1 MNKAKGH
8 ETPKGRSG
16 RDREEDAT
24 SNVPEVVDSRPAL
37 SVAFTQTW
45 WGPLDKW
52 RVVLVAVPT
61 DRNGP
66 PSMLTSCLAIP
77 EASSEAAHE
86 IVTSDCVTRPL
97 GENEPRVGG
106 LRSTRIDVD
115 FIDSMCPAASMDC
128 QCKVWLPPWT
138 ANGPTYVVQAAESRL
153 YRVTTED
160 PDGLVALI
168 VTFTADMCH
177 PFVLTTPSTATEVV
191 GAPGTPGLPAAATE
205 TVCVTVPVRPPASRT
220 SKRME

>member
-16 RDREEDAT
+16 SDKEEDST

-37 SVAFTQTW
+37 STAFTQTW

-66 PSMLTSCLAIP
+66 PSLLTSCLAIP
-77 EASSEAAHE
+77 EAASEAVHE

-97 GENEPRVGG
+97 GDGDPRV
-106 LRSTRIDVD
+106 RS
-115 FIDSMCPAASMDC
+115 FS
-128 QCKVWLPPWT
+128 
-138 ANGPTYVVQAAESRL
+138 
-153 YRVTTED
+153 
-160 PDGLVALI
+160 
-168 VTFTADMCH
+168 
-177 PFVLTTPSTATEVV
+177 STATESHFV
-191 GAPGTPGLPAAATE
+191 ASK
-205 TVCVTVPVRPPASRT
+205 VPHA
-220 SKRME
+220 

>member
-16 RDREEDAT
+16 SDREEDST
-24 SNVPEVVDSRPAL
+24 SNVPDVVESRPAL

-45 WGPLDKW
+45 WGPLDRW

-77 EASSEAAHE
+77 EASSEAVHE

-97 GENEPRVGG
+97 GEGDPRVGA
-106 LRSTRIDVD
+106 LRSTRTEVD

-128 QCKVWLPPWT
+128 QFKVWSPPWT
-138 ANGPTYVVQAAESRL
+138 TKGPE
-153 YRVTTED
+153 
-160 PDGLVALI
+160 
-168 VTFTADMCH
+168 
-177 PFVLTTPSTATEVV
+177 
-191 GAPGTPGLPAAATE
+191 
-205 TVCVTVPVRPPASRT
+205 
-220 SKRME
+220 

>member
-1 MNKAKGH
+1 MTTKLTAARTTMNKAKGH

-77 EASSEAAHE
+77 EASSG
-86 IVTSDCVTRPL
+86 TGCVI
-97 GENEPRVGG
+97 G
-106 LRSTRIDVD
+106 L
-115 FIDSMCPAASMDC
+115 
-128 QCKVWLPPWT
+128 
-138 ANGPTYVVQAAESRL
+138 
-153 YRVTTED
+153 
-160 PDGLVALI
+160 
-168 VTFTADMCH
+168 
-177 PFVLTTPSTATEVV
+177 
-191 GAPGTPGLPAAATE
+191 
-205 TVCVTVPVRPPASRT
+205 VRPPPSRT
-220 SKRME
+220 SQRIE

>member
-16 RDREEDAT
+16 REREEDST
-24 SNVPEVVDSRPAL
+24 SNVPDVVESRPAL

-45 WGPLDKW
+45 WGPLDRW
-52 RVVLVAVPT
+52 RVMLVAVPT
-61 DRNGP
+61 DTNGP

-77 EASSEAAHE
+77 EASSVAAHE

-97 GENEPRVGG
+97 GEGAPSVGG

-115 FIDSMCPAASMDC
+115 FIDSMCPAESMDC
-128 QCKVWLPPWT
+128 QCKVWLPSWT
-138 ANGPTYVVQAAESRL
+138 TKGPMYVVHAAESML
-153 YRVTTED
+153 YKVTMED
-160 PDGLVALI
+160 PDELVALI

-177 PFVLTTPSTATEVV
+177 PFVLTVPSTPTEVV
-191 GAPGTPGLPAAATE
+191 GAPGVPGLPAAATE
-205 TVCVTVPVRPPASRT
+205 TVCVTVPVREPASRT
-220 SKRME
+220 SKRTE

>member
-1 MNKAKGH
+1 MPAVTATDQDEAHGGEDH
-8 ETPKGRSG
+8 DEQGEGP
-16 RDREEDAT
+16 RDPEGEIREGQEEDST

-37 SVAFTQTW
+37 STAFTQTW

-77 EASSEAAHE
+77 EASSEAVHE

-97 GENEPRVGG
+97 GEGDPRVGA
-106 LRSTRIDVD
+106 LRSTRTEVD

-128 QCKVWLPPWT
+128 QFKVWSPPWT
-138 ANGPTYVVQAAESRL
+138 TKGPE
-153 YRVTTED
+153 
-160 PDGLVALI
+160 
-168 VTFTADMCH
+168 
-177 PFVLTTPSTATEVV
+177 
-191 GAPGTPGLPAAATE
+191 
-205 TVCVTVPVRPPASRT
+205 
-220 SKRME
+220 